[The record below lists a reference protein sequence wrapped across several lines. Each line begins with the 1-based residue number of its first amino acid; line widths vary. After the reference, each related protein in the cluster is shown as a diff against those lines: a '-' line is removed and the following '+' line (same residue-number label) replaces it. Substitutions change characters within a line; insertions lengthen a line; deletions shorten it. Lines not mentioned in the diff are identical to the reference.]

1 MNRTKDKS
9 RSRRKAARAAA
20 EAREDAEDQRV
31 VERHLADLRA
41 GRVRTI
47 SWDEMA
53 LRLGGEPFKDRLK
66 KPRPY
71 PVYDFG
77 FWEVRTPPAR
87 WCCHALALPG
97 ILGIGGTAARGQ
109 GQPVCAA
116 GAAGEM
122 HEGAGRA

>member
-9 RSRRKAARAAA
+9 RCKAARAAA
-20 EAREDAEDQRV
+20 EAREDAEDQRA
-31 VERHLADLRA
+31 VERYLADLRA

-47 SWDEMA
+47 SSDEMA
-53 LRLGGEPFKDRLK
+53 LKLGREPFKDRLK

-97 ILGIGGTAARGQ
+97 RGPQ
-109 GQPVCAA
+109 ASSGSAI
-116 GAAGEM
+116 M
-122 HEGAGRA
+122 